1 MFHQALS
8 RKSLV
13 YSAVGHLAVLSLVA
27 VSFGQKLPGVESYGR
42 VSFWSDIPIS
52 ARYKLKQSSLNN
64 IKVIGDFFRR
74 PQGLGVTPKA
84 LSEAVAASPGY
95 IKPSLEYG
103 LGFSKSEYVQKSA
116 PERFVRKGTEP
127 NIVFHP
133 ILPYGFTLYFKDRH
147 VAHVEV
153 MFRII
158 PTQTGNAIAIKRKIS
173 SGNPEVDLL
182 TMRYMSH
189 YLFIQQNRFSPNSW
203 HTVKID
209 LSEKE

>member
-13 YSAVGHLAVLSLVA
+13 YSAVGHLAVLSIVA
-27 VSFGQKLPGVESYGR
+27 LSFGQKLPGAESYGR
-42 VSFWSDIPIS
+42 ISFWSDIPIS
-52 ARYKLKQSSLNN
+52 ACYKLKQNTVNN

-74 PQGLGVTPKA
+74 PQGLGAIPRGKG
-84 LSEAVAASPGY
+84 EAVAASPGY
-95 IKPSLEYG
+95 IKPSLKYG
-103 LGFSKSEYVQKSA
+103 LGFSKSVYVQKSA
-116 PERFVRKGTEP
+116 PERFVRKGAEP

-147 VAHVEV
+147 VAHAEL
-153 MFRII
+153 MFKIV
-158 PTQTGNAIAIKRKIS
+158 PSETGNAIVIKRKIS

-203 HTVKID
+203 QTVKID